1 MDCLIDHVFILHHGG
16 VVDRRGYMIRFPV
29 DMRALDGHHAVMFTN
44 VLAGEEKGREW
55 VDGFRAS
62 DNADGRVFWNWVVIV
77 C

>member
-1 MDCLIDHVFILHHGG
+1 
-16 VVDRRGYMIRFPV
+16 MIRFPV